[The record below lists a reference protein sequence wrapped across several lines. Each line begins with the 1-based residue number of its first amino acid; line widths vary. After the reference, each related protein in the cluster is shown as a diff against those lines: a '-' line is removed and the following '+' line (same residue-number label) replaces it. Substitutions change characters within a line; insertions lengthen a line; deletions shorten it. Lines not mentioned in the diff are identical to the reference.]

1 MVDFYWDPQPHVREC
16 CLRLEEALQTLKA
29 PSAFVERD
37 DFLPV
42 VQLTV
47 FLKTCNVW
55 FTYPDTVG
63 YDVSRCFKDIRDY
76 FTYMS
81 PKWCIV
87 DTLFCSDKCPPGY
100 RYGVV
105 IAPRT

>member
-16 CLRLEEALQTLKA
+16 CLLLEEALNA
-29 PSAFVERD
+29 PTVAHLEPIHVEITSPERHR
-37 DFLPV
+37 V
-42 VQLTV
+42 
-47 FLKTCNVW
+47 VW
-55 FTYPDTVG
+55 FMYPDTVG

-87 DTLFCSDKCPPGY
+87 DTLFCSDCVPPGY